1 MKTRKLVEN
10 MLLFLEHNRAVGNTA
25 LLLEGARNYNRPFY
39 ILGWSLEHAT
49 EKCNGIP
56 NAKPMSI
63 HAIESFMG
71 IKEPIAID
79 SDVIAWLMGKVAYEF
94 DKTELQLE
102 KERLKTKQE
111 VHKYATV
118 TNELMTKVEDQ
129 HKSLINRGE
138 LLMRIGQMSWWER
151 IISAPRLIEQLF
163 LLELKKQTGTKPKI
177 NKTKKQK

>member
-10 MLLFLEHNRAVGNTA
+10 LLSFIEHNRQVGSTT
-25 LLLEGARNYNRPFY
+25 LLLEGARNYDRPFY
-39 ILGWSLEHAT
+39 ILGWSQDHAT
-49 EKCNGIP
+49 EKCEGIP

-63 HAIESFMG
+63 QEIESFMD

-102 KERLKTKQE
+102 KERLKTKQD

-118 TNELMTKVEDQ
+118 ANELMTKVEDQ

-151 IISAPRLIEQLF
+151 IISAPGLIRQLF
-163 LLELKKQTGTKPKI
+163 LLELNNNQI
-177 NKTKKQK
+177 